1 MVAGLQ
7 ALAVMM
13 VVSMVSIGL
22 VGDDKENV
30 KEGETVS
37 GSDRIWNFSPC
48 INQFSSSCSARQIVD
63 MSLLMLA
70 VIYELKFCT
79 AASFSLLLFLLGQ
92 YYLLIGQF
100 S

>member
-37 GSDRIWNFSPC
+37 GTDRIWNFSPC
-48 INQFSSSCSARQIVD
+48 INQFSSSCSARQ
-63 MSLLMLA
+63 L
-70 VIYELKFCT
+70 
-79 AASFSLLLFLLGQ
+79 
-92 YYLLIGQF
+92 
-100 S
+100 

>member
-30 KEGETVS
+30 KEGETLS
-37 GSDRIWNFSPC
+37 GTDRIWN
-48 INQFSSSCSARQIVD
+48 QFSSGCPANTGKGSSEVD
-63 MSLLMLA
+63 MSVPMPA
-70 VIYELKFCT
+70 VIFELKFCT